1 MNRAVWSVCI
11 WPVIGL
17 QEAYKKWEHRAG
29 GSVKPGLV
37 SSGDFVGRGVA
48 VIGSTGD
55 VSGVGFVER
64 MFARIWSRCPFI
76 IGMEWG

>member
-17 QEAYKKWEHRAG
+17 QAACKKCEHRAG

-37 SSGDFVGRGVA
+37 SSGDSVGRGVV
-48 VIGSTGD
+48 VIGDSGE
-55 VSGVGFVER
+55 VSVVGFIER
-64 MFARIWSRCPFI
+64 MFTRNWLR
-76 IGMEWG
+76 